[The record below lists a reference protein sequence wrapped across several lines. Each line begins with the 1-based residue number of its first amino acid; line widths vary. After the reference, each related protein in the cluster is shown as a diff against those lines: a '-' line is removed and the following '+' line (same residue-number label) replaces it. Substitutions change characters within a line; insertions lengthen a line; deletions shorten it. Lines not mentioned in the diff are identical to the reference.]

1 MRQSGDIKRAEN
13 RLSCKYGQY
22 PLYLKFNVGA
32 TRQEIGMFKISY
44 AAGDLGIP
52 GEGGGTIQI
61 QTSNANVEFLF
72 LSRPPARPQSLQ
84 LQNYLRDIA

>member
-1 MRQSGDIKRAEN
+1 VILN
-13 RLSCKYGQY
+13 GQKTVY
-22 PLYLKFNVGA
+22 HVNVGNIGCILKFNVGA
-32 TRQEIGMFKISY
+32 TRQEIGMFKISD

-72 LSRPPARPQSLQ
+72 LLRPPARPQSLQ
-84 LQNYLRDIA
+84 LQYYL